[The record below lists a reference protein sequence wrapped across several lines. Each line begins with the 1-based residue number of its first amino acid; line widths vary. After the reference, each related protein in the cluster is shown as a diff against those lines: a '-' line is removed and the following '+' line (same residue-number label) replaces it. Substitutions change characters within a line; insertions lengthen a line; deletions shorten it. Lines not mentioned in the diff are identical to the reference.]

1 MKDSWQPD
9 NTKQAQEQES
19 KGAEENNQPG
29 ELGLFSLAFLLE
41 YPWIFLLG
49 ENNQL
54 DELELSSE
62 TETLPEEVRKQESQE
77 SIPHKRRSRSGTN
90 YDFEPYITRKIYGE
104 TLTTIFIYTTFSA
117 AIFTVSILVGKFLL
131 FPVSP
136 VNQSTYP
143 TSIPWI
149 KSQIQCEDTGRNWS
163 NNQCWDEEHSA
174 SF

>member
-9 NTKQAQEQES
+9 NTEQAEEQES
-19 KGAEENNQPG
+19 KGIEENNQP
-29 ELGLFSLAFLLE
+29 
-41 YPWIFLLG
+41 
-49 ENNQL
+49 

-62 TETLPEEVRKQESQE
+62 TETLPEEPKNEESKE
-77 SIPHKRRSRSGTN
+77 SITHKRCSRSGTN
-90 YDFEPYITRKIYGE
+90 YDFEPYISREIYGE

-117 AIFTVSILVGKFLL
+117 AILTASILVGKSLL

-136 VNQSTYP
+136 VNKSTYP

-149 KSQIQCEDTGRNWS
+149 KSKIDCEDTGRNWR
-163 NNQCWDEEHSA
+163 NNKCWDEEHSA